1 MKPRSETPKDEGPW
15 AWQAREAA
23 AQAGQLGINA
33 YAIYCALTHFQS
45 AAATNHKRRF
55 AASYEQIAEHVGCS
69 QRTVCRCLLELE
81 KAGLVHVFSGANGAH
96 RATRNAFFLTSIS
109 HAPQAHGNAPQ
120 ARLVNASQACD
131 VNAPQARLNKNK
143 EQLLRAASSGSGSSR
158 EQESSEPACP
168 PLTGGS
174 GSKNDQAEITK
185 PEDLARLARMK
196 SALGFL

>member
-23 AQAGQLGINA
+23 AQAGQIGINA

-45 AAATNHKRRF
+45 AASTDHKRRF
-55 AASYEQIAEHVGCS
+55 AASYEQLAEHVGCS

-81 KAGLVHVFSGANGAH
+81 KAGLVHVFSGANGAK

-109 HAPQAHGNAPQ
+109 HVPQAHGNAPQ
-120 ARLVNASQACD
+120 ARHVDASQARD

-143 EQLLRAASSGSGSSR
+143 EQLLRAAPSGSGSSK
-158 EQESSEPACP
+158 EQELNEPARP

-174 GSKNDQAEITK
+174 GSKNDQREITRT
-185 PEDLARLARMK
+185 EDLERLARMK
-196 SALGFL
+196 AALGFL